1 MHLFI
6 IMLIHQESRSFT
18 FGGFLCHNPVE
29 KDTSTWNHPAQTSF
43 HLVWPFLTTQNS
55 APRSQIF
62 SFQSSAS
69 LGNGFFWWVFR
80 LLVCFGFSFLVLFC
94 AGRAS
99 HRRTGFWLVIKGRRP
114 LLGHGF
120 LFFLLFIW

>member
-1 MHLFI
+1 
-6 IMLIHQESRSFT
+6 MLIHQESRSFT

-69 LGNGFFWWVFR
+69 LVLGGGPAENFDQNSVIEKYQGKSASFAIFFTSTTNVKR
-80 LLVCFGFSFLVLFC
+80 DL
-94 AGRAS
+94 
-99 HRRTGFWLVIKGRRP
+99 
-114 LLGHGF
+114 
-120 LFFLLFIW
+120 